1 MLDEKK
7 QKEDNKRIEEE
18 QRKTNELNI
27 ANKIKE
33 NEAELERLVAKQEE
47 RKKKAKQEEEH
58 KRLEQK
64 RKAKQ
69 EGKKRNADHL
79 VERGHPSAP
88 ECPVC

>member
-1 MLDEKK
+1 M
-7 QKEDNKRIEEE
+7 
-18 QRKTNELNI
+18 
-27 ANKIKE
+27 
-33 NEAELERLVAKQEE
+33 VAKQEE
-47 RKKKAKQEEEH
+47 RQKKAKQEE
-58 KRLEQK
+58 EQK